1 MSTAETEKQG
11 NSIVFNEAVALL
23 LELESSALVKYL
35 QYDSVIV

>member
-1 MSTAETEKQG
+1 MKYDESINADSWKWKQV

-35 QYDSVIV
+35 